1 MNDVFPIGVQ
11 SFAPLYQEVR
21 RLLTQSLAEGE
32 WQPGQALPSESK
44 LAQRYHVSI
53 GTIRR
58 AIDDLVVEQILVR
71 QQGRGTFV
79 GTHTPKR
86 KLYHFFHIVREDG
99 VKELPEPETIEFS
112 RDRADEDTAKRL
124 NLLPGERIIRM
135 VNLQR
140 LGKQTVSVDHI
151 VLSHDRFRDLSEKI
165 VRERDGTLYS
175 LYQTR
180 YGINIVR
187 AQERLRATLCER
199 DTARLLG
206 VPTGA
211 PVLEINRMAMTYHN
225 TPVELRRSLVNTRGH
240 EYWNELGKLDRR
252 I

>member
-21 RLLTQSLAEGE
+21 RLLTQSLSEGE

-99 VKELPEPETIEFS
+99 VKELPEPETIDFS
-112 RDRADEDTAKRL
+112 RDRADENTAKRL

-140 LGKQTVSVDHI
+140 LGRQTVAVDHI

-187 AQERLRATLCER
+187 AQERLRAALCER

-211 PVLEINRMAMTYHN
+211 PVLEINRTAMTYHN
-225 TPVELRRSLVNTRGH
+225 TPVELRRSVVNTKGH
-240 EYWNELGKLDRR
+240 EYWNELGKIDRR

>member
-1 MNDVFPIGVQ
+1 MNDLFPIGVQ

-21 RLLTQSLAEGE
+21 RLLTHSLAEGE

-58 AIDDLVVEQILVR
+58 AIDELVVEQILVR

-99 VKELPEPETIEFS
+99 VKELPEPETIDFS
-112 RDRADEDTAKRL
+112 RDRADEDTARRL

-140 LGKQTVSVDHI
+140 LGARTVSVDQI
-151 VLSHDRFRDLSEKI
+151 VLAHDRFRDLSEKI
-165 VRERDGTLYS
+165 VCERDGTLYS

-187 AQERLRATLCER
+187 AQERLRATLCDR
-199 DTARLLG
+199 DAAKLLG
-206 VPTGA
+206 VPPGA
-211 PVLEINRMAMTYHN
+211 PVLEINRTAMTYHN
-225 TPVELRRSLVNTRGH
+225 TPVELRRSLVNTKAH